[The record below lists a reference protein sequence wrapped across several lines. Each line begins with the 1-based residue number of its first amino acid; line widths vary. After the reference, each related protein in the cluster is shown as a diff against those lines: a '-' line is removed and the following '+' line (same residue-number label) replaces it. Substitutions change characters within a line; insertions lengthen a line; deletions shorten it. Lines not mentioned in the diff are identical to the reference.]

1 VDVSW
6 QIVLELDFGVPNG
19 EESDDG
25 DLHGERVGMDGER
38 RVLLREIDSDEVA
51 RWGSSLDESGYSYTL
66 HTSKVAGCCT
76 CGASFP
82 CFTRRQINMQAVS
95 EHAML

>member
-1 VDVSW
+1 
-6 QIVLELDFGVPNG
+6 
-19 EESDDG
+19 
-25 DLHGERVGMDGER
+25 
-38 RVLLREIDSDEVA
+38 
-51 RWGSSLDESGYSYTL
+51 L